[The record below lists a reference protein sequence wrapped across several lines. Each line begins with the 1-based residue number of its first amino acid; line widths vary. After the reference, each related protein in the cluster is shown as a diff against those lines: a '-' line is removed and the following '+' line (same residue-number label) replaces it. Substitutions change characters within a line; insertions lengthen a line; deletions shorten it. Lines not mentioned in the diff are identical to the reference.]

1 MTARGTG
8 GDRDAGVGVVRA
20 VPAFKSIGA
29 VATFLIVAAAG
40 LAADLAS
47 KNAVFAALA
56 EAPKRSSDP
65 IIPGILRFTLSEN
78 EGIAFGFPVP
88 APVVLAATALA
99 IAVVIV
105 LFAASTR
112 ADRTLHVGLGML
124 MGGSIGNACDRIATG
139 RVRDFINVYIIR
151 YPVFNIADV
160 LLVVGVGLI
169 LLRLIRQREDQPA

>member
-1 MTARGTG
+1 MTARGTP
-8 GDRDAGVGVVRA
+8 GDKDAGVDVVRA

-29 VATFLIVAAAG
+29 AATFLIVAVAG

-47 KNAVFAALA
+47 KDAVFAALA
-56 EAPKRSSDP
+56 EAPNRSSDP
-65 IIPGILRFTLSEN
+65 IIPGVLRFTLSEN

-88 APVVLAATALA
+88 GPIVLAATAVA

-112 ADRTLHVGLGML
+112 ADRALHVGLGML
-124 MGGSIGNACDRIATG
+124 MGGSIGNACDRLATG
-139 RVRDFINVYIIR
+139 RVRDFINVYAIR
-151 YPVFNIADV
+151 YPVFNIADI

-169 LLRLIRQREDQPA
+169 LLHLFRHRKDTQA